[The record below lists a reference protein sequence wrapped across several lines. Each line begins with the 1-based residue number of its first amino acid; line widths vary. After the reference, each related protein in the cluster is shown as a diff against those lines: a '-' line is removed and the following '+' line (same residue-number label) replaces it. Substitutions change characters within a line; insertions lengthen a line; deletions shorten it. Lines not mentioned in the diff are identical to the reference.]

1 MSRGLD
7 NRNPGNI
14 RRSRTRYKGEV
25 RPSRDAAFKE
35 FESVEWGYR
44 AMFVLLYTY
53 RKRNGCNT
61 LRKMIGRYAPPSEN
75 DTGSYLRFVSSSAGI
90 SPDVQV
96 DTSDRRT
103 MVAVVAAMSH
113 IENGIRARLSDV
125 GRGWE
130 LFAADFL

>member
-1 MSRGLD
+1 M
-7 NRNPGNI
+7 
-14 RRSRTRYKGEV
+14 
-25 RPSRDAAFKE
+25 RPSR
-35 FESVEWGYR
+35 SSSRWSGGYR

-53 RKRNGCNT
+53 RKRNGCDT
-61 LRKMIGRYAPPSEN
+61 LRKMIVRYAPPSEN

>member
-25 RPSRDAAFKE
+25 HPSRDAAFKQ

-53 RKRNGCNT
+53 RKRNGCDT
-61 LRKMIGRYAPPSEN
+61 LRKMISRYAPPSEN
-75 DTGSYLRFVSSSAGI
+75 DTGSYLRFVASAAGI
-90 SPDVQV
+90 SPDVRV
-96 DTSDRRT
+96 DTSDRRM

-125 GRGWE
+125 ERGWE

>member
-25 RPSRDAAFKE
+25 HPGRDAAFKQ
-35 FESVEWGYR
+35 FEAVEWGYR

-53 RKRNGCNT
+53 RKHNGCDT

-75 DTGSYLRFVSSSAGI
+75 DTGSYLRFVASAAGI

-113 IENGIRARLSDV
+113 VENGVRARLADV
-125 GRGWE
+125 ERGWE